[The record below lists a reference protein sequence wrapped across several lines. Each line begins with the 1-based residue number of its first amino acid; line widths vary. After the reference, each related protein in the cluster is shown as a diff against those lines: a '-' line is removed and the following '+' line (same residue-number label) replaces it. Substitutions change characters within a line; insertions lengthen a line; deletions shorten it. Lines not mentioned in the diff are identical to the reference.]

1 MAKKIHALVIERAT
15 SSQNL
20 ASTFNADDHDQEEI
34 DNLRDA
40 LEEWQSYGLFSI
52 FMTHP
57 HQTCFDSLIRV
68 LPILLLSSQW
78 MIPAGMFI
86 SQWQEYKAGICPGTA
101 STTNR
106 FLIFAIAVM
115 YFCRSVL
122 IFGDKY
128 VAFAGKN
135 KKIKAL
141 MRSKLAEWGH
151 IDDIMDISY
160 EGILYIMNLW
170 LVFIATSPLDIV
182 LNSLAMEFVMQLD
195 NEFKE
200 NYFKL
205 NGRAVRNILHHHW
218 HILPEGKK
226 NCMLNM
232 IEGINVFLS
241 PIICLLVPTSSLLLI
256 FYGPLCKP

>member
-1 MAKKIHALVIERAT
+1 MAKKVHAMVMERAM
-15 SSQNL
+15 
-20 ASTFNADDHDQEEI
+20 STVGEVFNADDHDQEEI
-34 DNLRDA
+34 DDLKNA
-40 LEEWQSYGLFSI
+40 LEDWTSFGLFSI

-57 HQTCFDSLIRV
+57 HQTCFDSLIRI

-78 MIPAGMFI
+78 MIPLGMGL
-86 SQWQEYKAGICPGTA
+86 SQWREYKEGWCPATA
-101 STTNR
+101 TLTNR

-135 KKIKAL
+135 KKTKAL
-141 MRSKLAEWGH
+141 MRSKLSEWGH

-160 EGILYIMNLW
+160 EGILYVMNLW

-205 NGRAVRNILHHHW
+205 NGRAVRNILHHKW

-226 NCMLNM
+226 NCVLNCL
-232 IEGINVFLS
+232 EGINVFIS
-241 PIICLLVPTSSLLLI
+241 PIICLLVPLCAVILVV
-256 FYGPLCKP
+256 YGPLCKP